1 MDSNLASDAFVNKWF
16 KVLPDHG
23 SFTLVSFSKNIKIT
37 ITATILG
44 IFVIG
49 FFSYPYS
56 VGSLDFT
63 QTTLETKEGYFESN
77 NENQTFKD
85 FGEPTFINREFLDS
99 LESPNPSTPILTEQ
113 VNESPKI
120 LQSPTAE
127 NLPQT
132 KHSILELKQF
142 AFEDINKFRVDNRLD
157 ALSLGNA
164 SAPQLHAE
172 ALLQEGCISHV
183 STNGDGP
190 ITRYLKAGDEHL
202 MVFENIAGS
211 YGDSLVDPK
220 KSMLYGNY
228 RMMFKDEEWN
238 WDHRDNILNPKHESV
253 SIGISYDERRLV
265 LVEDF
270 EQPMTKH
277 YQKAWKKFDNSYL
290 KDRFCW

>member
-16 KVLPDHG
+16 KVLPDHD
-23 SFTLVSFSKNIKIT
+23 SFPLVSFSKNIKIT
-37 ITATILG
+37 IPAIILG

-49 FFSYPYS
+49 FFSYPYFVS
-56 VGSLDFT
+56 PLDFT
-63 QTTLETKEGYFESN
+63 QTSMEAKEARFDPIK
-77 NENQTFKD
+77 ENQTFED
-85 FGEPTFINREFLDS
+85 FGEPTIISREFMES
-99 LESPNPSTPILTEQ
+99 LEIPFRSTPILSEKPIPSS
-113 VNESPKI
+113 VPSNPNVKNPP
-120 LQSPTAE
+120 PTK
-127 NLPQT
+127 Q
-132 KHSILELKQF
+132 SILELRQI
-142 AFEDINKFRVDNRLD
+142 AFEDINKFRVENGLD

-183 STNGDGP
+183 SKNGDGP

-211 YGDSLVDPK
+211 YGNSLVDPIE
-220 KSMLYGNY
+220 SMLYGNY

-265 LVEDF
+265 LIEDF
-270 EQPMTKH
+270 EQSMTKK
-277 YQKAWKKFDNSYL
+277 YQKAWKKFDNNYL